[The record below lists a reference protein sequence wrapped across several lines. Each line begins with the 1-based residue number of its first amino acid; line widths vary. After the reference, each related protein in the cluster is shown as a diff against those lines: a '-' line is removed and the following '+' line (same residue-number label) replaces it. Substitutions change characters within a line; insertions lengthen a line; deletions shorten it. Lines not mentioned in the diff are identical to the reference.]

1 MKKVFSLIGA
11 FFIFIGISGV
21 ATSQEIK
28 IEGPLHGVLKGGY
41 KFNNISVPYEDCTAF
56 FLTPSNSPVPYED
69 IFDSATTLTFSNV
82 FGTKAQFTADIVK
95 RDVYYTKNF
104 GYKILPDATEY
115 PKFDINIPAGSD
127 SILKNIVFIPEQT
140 GSFVSPGFLLGSH
153 VDSFETVMKIR
164 QVERPDGS
172 IETEEYE
179 GKTGVYPY
187 QSLTLLGFFYELQAD
202 YNLERLCTMLQI
214 PFVKTVDRT
223 ILVPVGGKKQGT
235 TRWMLQAFYGI
246 GGKNTGRYV
255 SSGFYRMEDKAR

>member
-1 MKKVFSLIGA
+1 MKKVFSFIA
-11 FFIFIGISGV
+11 TFFIFIGISGV

-28 IEGPLHGVLKGGY
+28 IEGPLNTALKGGY
-41 KFNNISVPYEDCTAF
+41 KFNNIRVPYEDCTAF

-69 IFDSATTLTFSNV
+69 IFDSTTTLTFASLY
-82 FGTKAQFTADIVK
+82 GAHAQFSADIVK

-104 GYKILPDATEY
+104 GYKILPDAAEY
-115 PKFDINIPAGSD
+115 PKFDINIPSGSD
-127 SILKNIVFIPEQT
+127 SILKNIIFIPEQT
-140 GSFVSPGFLLGSH
+140 GSFVNRSFLLGSH
-153 VDSFETVMKIR
+153 VDSFETVMKVR

-179 GKTGVYPY
+179 GKTVIYPY
-187 QSLTLLGFFYELQAD
+187 QSLTLLGFFYLLQGD

-214 PFVKTVDRT
+214 PFVRT
-223 ILVPVGGKKQGT
+223 TDNLILIPVGGKKQGA

-246 GGKNTGRYV
+246 GGKNIGRYV